1 MAAADH
7 FIRVDT
13 GATRH
18 RTGIRGFGDDLLGND
33 AASIAF
39 GKSWTTL
46 CRHCDAFRQ
55 MDLPSFVIWLESP
68 YSKKGRSGGAMP

>member
-1 MAAADH
+1 MAETNH

-18 RTGIRGFGDDLLGND
+18 RTGIRGFGDDLLGNH

-39 GKSWTTL
+39 GKYRTTL

-55 MDLPSFVIWLESP
+55 MDLPAFVIWLESP
-68 YSKKGRSGGAMP
+68 YSKKGRSSGAMP